1 MKKYMIGLIVAVF
14 AFIAVLPT
22 PIKAAERNQTVTVTE
37 TADGKAK
44 VSLTML
50 DGAKQQISTVKV
62 TLLVEP
68 KNTAEG
74 TVSFTFAES
83 IKQKAKVSE
92 YRYSTDTSY
101 LNIYVAGTTPLFE
114 DGKTTIEVGTISAGS
129 NFKVTVIE
137 DSLTAVVG
145 SEEEVVALDDYPEV
159 TISDDKNPENPDRP
173 DETSKKLEETIKA
186 AEALSKNDYTEE
198 SYNALLKAIENA
210 KNVLNDPNAT
220 NEQIAQA
227 LAALENAIGA
237 LVPVTKDS
245 AQEKFDQDVADQ
257 KIPDPTNTGDST
269 NVWPYAAVVVL
280 SGAVIAVSLY
290 MKQKEKDSVKSNK
303 S

>member
-257 KIPDPTNTGDST
+257 KIPDPANTGDST

>member
-186 AEALSKNDYTEE
+186 AEVLSKNDYTEE

-257 KIPDPTNTGDST
+257 KIPDPANTGDST

-280 SGAVIAVSLY
+280 SGAVIAVFLY

>member
-101 LNIYVAGTTPLFE
+101 LNIYVAGTTALFE

-280 SGAVIAVSLY
+280 SGAVIAVFLY

>member
-114 DGKTTIEVGTISAGS
+114 DGKATIEVGTISAGS

-280 SGAVIAVSLY
+280 SGAVIAVFLY

>member
-280 SGAVIAVSLY
+280 SGAVIAVFLY

>member
-257 KIPDPTNTGDST
+257 KIPDPANTGDST

-280 SGAVIAVSLY
+280 SGAVIAVFLY

>member
-186 AEALSKNDYTEE
+186 AEAL
-198 SYNALLKAIENA
+198 
-210 KNVLNDPNAT
+210 
-220 NEQIAQA
+220 
-227 LAALENAIGA
+227 
-237 LVPVTKDS
+237 
-245 AQEKFDQDVADQ
+245 
-257 KIPDPTNTGDST
+257 
-269 NVWPYAAVVVL
+269 
-280 SGAVIAVSLY
+280 
-290 MKQKEKDSVKSNK
+290 
-303 S
+303 

>member
-22 PIKAAERNQTVTVTE
+22 PIKAAKRNQTVTVTE

-280 SGAVIAVSLY
+280 SGAVIAVFLY

>member
-145 SEEEVVALDDYPEV
+145 SEEEVVTLDDYPEV

-257 KIPDPTNTGDST
+257 KIPDPANTGDST

-280 SGAVIAVSLY
+280 SGAVIAVFLY